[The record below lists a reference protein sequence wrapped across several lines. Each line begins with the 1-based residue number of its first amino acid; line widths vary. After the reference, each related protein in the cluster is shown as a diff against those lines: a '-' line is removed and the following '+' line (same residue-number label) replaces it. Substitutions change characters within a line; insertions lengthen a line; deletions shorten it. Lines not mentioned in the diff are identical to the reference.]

1 MRTPA
6 RLAGLLIILLTC
18 GWFSRA
24 SLAAGPSVPSA
35 SEVSPNRE
43 LVETEIKELLTAVLQ
58 REHVQDKGE
67 LELRF
72 TRPWKTVS
80 VPDEPITLKVL
91 ELPTSGVTPNF
102 IVRFELSTAS
112 RLIGTYQVP
121 VAAQVWR
128 EIWVARSP
136 LTRGESLGSCDRTR
150 ERRDVLALRETLV
163 SDIADPAQWRLAEN
177 LAAGAPLYES
187 SVKLRALVHRGQVAL
202 AMVRNETMTV
212 SLKVEVL
219 EDGALGQQVRVR
231 NIQSRRE
238 FRGKVEDETTILV
251 DL

>member
-1 MRTPA
+1 MRTFV
-6 RLAGLLIILLTC
+6 RIAGLVIVFLTC
-18 GWFSRA
+18 EAFGQGSA
-24 SLAAGPSVPSA
+24 AAGPSVADSA
-35 SEVSPNRE
+35 VASRTRD
-43 LVETEIKELLTAVLQ
+43 LGETEIKETLTGVLQ
-58 REHVQDKGE
+58 REHVQDRGE
-67 LELRF
+67 LELHF

-91 ELPTSGVTPNF
+91 ELPISGVTPNF
-102 IVRFELSTAS
+102 IVRFELLTPSGV
-112 RLIGTYQVP
+112 IGTYQMP
-121 VAAQVWR
+121 VSAQVWR

-136 LTRGESLGSCDRTR
+136 LARGESLATCDRAK
-150 ERRDVLALRETLV
+150 ERRDVLPLREALLNEV
-163 SDIADPAQWRLAEN
+163 ADPTQWRLAEN
-177 LAAGAPLYES
+177 LPAGAPLYET

-202 AMVRNETMTV
+202 AMVRSETMTV
-212 SLKVEVL
+212 TLKVEVL